1 MRHPNGDFA
10 TFFGSYLVQQRKKK
24 PGRDSSGEGA
34 AADCHAVTL
43 AASAL
48 GLQEYDFFRLAYRR
62 WFGRL
67 PGEAVLERAFSR
79 YMFAQVVPPWARHL
93 SRAVLER
100 RRAGT
105 LDAEAFGAG
114 RFRERPVRPR
124 NGPLYFGAVVAIW
137 AVLFGA
143 ILHTRYDPDTSAP
156 VPICVTETGSWFYET
171 WARLIAGKPPPEC
184 E

>member
-1 MRHPNGDFA
+1 M
-10 TFFGSYLVQQRKKK
+10 QQRKQK
-24 PGRDSSGEGA
+24 PARDDSGKGA
-34 AADCHAVTL
+34 AADCQAVTS

-48 GLQEYDFFRLAYRR
+48 GLREYDFFRLAYRR
-62 WFGRL
+62 WFGHL
-67 PGEAVLERAFSR
+67 PDETVLEQAFSH

-93 SRAVLER
+93 SRAVLDH

-105 LDAEAFGAG
+105 LDADAFGAG

-137 AVLFGA
+137 LVLFGV
-143 ILHTRYDPDTSAP
+143 ILNTRYDPDTSAP
-156 VPICVTETGSWFYET
+156 VPLCATETGSWFYET
-171 WARLIAGKPPPEC
+171 WARLIAGKPPLNC